1 MHDDLGLRQARGM
14 AADIWESITVADLR
28 PGDRVRLRGEFEF
41 DVARIDAP
49 FLGMDAMVCIIEDT
63 PARWHAYA
71 APLVEPVEAR
81 RAG

>member
-1 MHDDLGLRQARGM
+1 MTARICGKLRRM
-14 AADIWESITVADLR
+14 AKTWESIIVADLR

-63 PARWHAYA
+63 PTRWHAYA
-71 APLVEPVEAR
+71 APLVEPVEAQ
-81 RAG
+81 RAS